1 MFHFTK
7 SAFVPS
13 RPTVL
18 AKTAPR
24 GASPRLGQD
33 GTFLLKEYLKCSDI
47 FGICLSVLD
56 SENMKEGKSRP
67 VYVISV
73 AAELVDMHPQTLRLY
88 ERRGLIRPGRSTGKT
103 RLYSERDIEHLR
115 EIRRLT
121 QELGVNLAGVE
132 EVMLL
137 QHQLDD
143 LQDQFET
150 ELERIDSQLEQ
161 AMSGRELPAQTGIL
175 LDPKDKPVYVIS
187 IAAELVEMHPQTLR
201 LYERNGL
208 IRPGRS
214 SGKTRLYS
222 ERDIE
227 QLREIRRLTQ
237 ERGVNLAGVEEIMRL
252 RGRLEDARGR
262 FEFDIVRIQ
271 DELTAHMTTWRTLP
285 APAEDDEREDGNE
298 NTAPSALPSPPKPS
312 PARGR
317 KRSSS

>member
-1 MFHFTK
+1 
-7 SAFVPS
+7 
-13 RPTVL
+13 
-18 AKTAPR
+18 
-24 GASPRLGQD
+24 
-33 GTFLLKEYLKCSDI
+33 
-47 FGICLSVLD
+47 
-56 SENMKEGKSRP
+56 MKEGKSRP

-88 ERRGLIRPGRSTGKT
+88 ERKGLIRPGRSTGKT

-143 LQDQFET
+143 LQDQFEH
-150 ELERIDSQLEQ
+150 ELERIDTQLEQ
-161 AMSGRELPAQTGIL
+161 AMSGRELPSSSGV

-252 RGRLEDARGR
+252 RGRLEESRGR
-262 FEFDIVRIQ
+262 FEHDIVRIQ
-271 DELTAHMTTWRTLP
+271 DELSAHMTSWRTLGP
-285 APAEDDEREDGNE
+285 VPDEEPDEDGDNVGDNGDDEEGA
-298 NTAPSALPSPPKPS
+298 APSALPSPPAPKSGS
-312 PARGR
+312 PRSR
-317 KRSSS
+317 KRISS